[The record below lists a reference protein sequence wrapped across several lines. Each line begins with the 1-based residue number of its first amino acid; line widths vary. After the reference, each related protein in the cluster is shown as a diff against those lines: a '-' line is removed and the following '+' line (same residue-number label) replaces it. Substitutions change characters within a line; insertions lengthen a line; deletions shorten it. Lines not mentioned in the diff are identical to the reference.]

1 MKRTKEKNI
10 CFIDFET
17 TGHNPCLHYP
27 IQVGAVL
34 VTEELEITKN
44 FCSFIRPP
52 SDARN
57 TDIAYKFHQIELSR
71 LKNAPLAEKVLND
84 FFELF
89 GTNYNFA
96 SWNVSF
102 DVSFFRKLCHD
113 NNKMDLFDK
122 ISYRHID
129 IQSICGFLRRLQII
143 DPDVRSLEDCTRYFK
158 LSRSAAHDALEDS
171 VLALEVYKN
180 LLKISRS
187 AYRFDMA
194 VIR

>member
-1 MKRTKEKNI
+1 MNCSKVKRKFQLGSIVNKMIQAPIGLSSFYTYLAYLCSVAFDLISSLNGSGSR
-10 CFIDFET
+10 T
-17 TGHNPCLHYP
+17 TACDPQLMIQSLTAFCLPCPRHRL
-27 IQVGAVL
+27 
-34 VTEELEITKN
+34 
-44 FCSFIRPP
+44 IR
-52 SDARN
+52 AR
-57 TDIAYKFHQIELSR
+57 H
-71 LKNAPLAEKVLND
+71 
-84 FFELF
+84 F
-89 GTNYNFA
+89 GTVKNLHKILD
-96 SWNVSF
+96 ST
-102 DVSFFRKLCHD
+102 KLCHD